1 MSIYMMGPGSGTT
14 LTPRRAALTFLLVIC
29 IYVFCIMGVQINW
42 ANKTSLTSDHICDNN
57 RDDDDCHRTTN
68 ESPVDKNPDN
78 KQFFDVRRL
87 FHLMGHTTDNGKK
100 ENETKNSLS
109 KAFDK
114 KDCFLPRK
122 LDQSGMP
129 IVHSVF
135 FDAESRQVIIIGV
148 LRYFNGS
155 FNESWHGELF
165 RCEHTVDNYT
175 QIITFSDPIVQDY
188 KRFGDES
195 QFSVV
200 ITCPLPDELLNRQY
214 FMMTLR
220 RVSKP
225 DLSYNNIIVCQGA
238 PKKSPKHVLTMCTM
252 TKNMDRYIPHW
263 LNYYKFLGVEHV
275 YIYDNEREALSTLPK
290 TSKRYVDSGFL
301 TIIPW
306 AHAASPNRTH
316 RELQVASE
324 NDCMWRYKHTSQ
336 WMIKVD
342 VDEFLQP
349 MDPNRTKITEYLY
362 DENYDYDKLG
372 SLRVQSWF
380 FCRHPKVYHL
390 KPLEKTPSVIE
401 RNLVRNVNPS
411 EVNIGRDKAITR
423 PANIHYYKIHGVKL
437 GGDTVTLSP
446 SKEMRMVHYRG
457 DNPRHTGFCNPG
469 RQVPDF
475 SMIRLWYR
483 LHGANMVKAEEHFNK
498 MQELINGYPL
508 AKMKRYMAKL
518 NTSLPVI
525 KKNSIKN
532 KNSHS

>member
-1 MSIYMMGPGSGTT
+1 MSIFIMGAGGGIT
-14 LTPRRAALTFLLVIC
+14 LTSRNAAVIFLVFIW
-29 IYVFCIMGVQINW
+29 IYIFCIVGVQISW
-42 ANKTSLTSDHICDNN
+42 SNKTSLTLDQNCNN
-57 RDDDDCHRTTN
+57 RDKDDCHGTTRG
-68 ESPVDKNPDN
+68 SPVDKNPDRTWC
-78 KQFFDVRRL
+78 FGVRRL
-87 FHLMGHTTDNGKK
+87 FHLIGYTTDNGK
-100 ENETKNSLS
+100 ENETKTDFN
-109 KAFDK
+109 KAFDRR
-114 KDCFLPRK
+114 DCFLPEK
-122 LDQSGMP
+122 LEKPGMP

-135 FDAESRQVIIIGV
+135 VDTVSRQVIITGV
-148 LRYFNGS
+148 LRYF
-155 FNESWHGELF
+155 FDSWHGELF
-165 RCEHTVDNYT
+165 RCELAVDNYT

-263 LNYYKFLGVEHV
+263 LDYYKLLGVEHV
-275 YIYDNEREALSTLPK
+275 YIYDNAALSTLPK

-306 AHAASPNRTH
+306 AHKASPNKTYL
-316 RELQVASE
+316 EVQVASE

-349 MDPNRTKITEYLY
+349 MDPNRTKITDYLY
-362 DENYDYDKLG
+362 DDDYDYSKLG
-372 SLRVQSWF
+372 SLRVQNWF
-380 FCRHPKVYHL
+380 FCRHPYINYGL
-390 KPLEKTPSVIE
+390 KPLESTRSVFE
-401 RNLVRNVNPS
+401 RNLVRNAKPS
-411 EVNIGRDKAITR
+411 GINRGRDKAIAR

-446 SKEMRMVHYRG
+446 TKEMRLVHYRG
-457 DNPRHTGFCNPG
+457 DNPRHMGFCSG
-469 RQVPDF
+469 RQVTDF

-483 LHGANMVKAEEHFNK
+483 LHDANMVEAEKHFIIMQDLIRNSGQNK
-498 MQELINGYPL
+498 D
-508 AKMKRYMAKL
+508 
-518 NTSLPVI
+518 
-525 KKNSIKN
+525 KKKQR
-532 KNSHS
+532 